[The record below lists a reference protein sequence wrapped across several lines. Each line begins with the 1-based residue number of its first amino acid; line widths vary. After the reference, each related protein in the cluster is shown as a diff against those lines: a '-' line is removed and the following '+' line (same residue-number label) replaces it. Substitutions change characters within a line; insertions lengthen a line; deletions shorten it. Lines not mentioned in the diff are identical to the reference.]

1 MSNSRRKFL
10 KEIGTTALL
19 TSAGA
24 WNAFGNEE
32 KAEERILLSEKKFS
46 SNEKIRLAVIGIGIQ
61 GSGDLRTA
69 LKVPGVEFVAAC
81 DLYEGR
87 LKRVK
92 ENMEM
97 IFSPQGIIVKF

>member
-46 SNEKIRLAVIGIGIQ
+46 SNEKIRLEKKFQPWDDNPGIYERGETNDPMIGESLQ
-61 GSGDLRTA
+61 RA
-69 LKVPGVEFVAAC
+69 
-81 DLYEGR
+81 
-87 LKRVK
+87 
-92 ENMEM
+92 
-97 IFSPQGIIVKF
+97 